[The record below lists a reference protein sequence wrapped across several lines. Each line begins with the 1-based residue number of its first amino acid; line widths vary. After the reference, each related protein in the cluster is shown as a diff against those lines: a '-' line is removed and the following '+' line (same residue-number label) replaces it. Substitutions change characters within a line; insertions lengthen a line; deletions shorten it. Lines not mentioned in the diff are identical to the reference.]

1 MRKYELICLSDDE
14 LIEIAK
20 DREISIEAVD
30 ADKGQLDIL
39 FDGDVNLWDELK
51 DALKKEFNTENIYMF
66 SSDGDQ
72 TLPDQIMLIIGY
84 DEETVV

>member
-30 ADKGQLDIL
+30 ADKGQLGIL
-39 FDGDVNLWDELK
+39 FDGDVDLWDELK